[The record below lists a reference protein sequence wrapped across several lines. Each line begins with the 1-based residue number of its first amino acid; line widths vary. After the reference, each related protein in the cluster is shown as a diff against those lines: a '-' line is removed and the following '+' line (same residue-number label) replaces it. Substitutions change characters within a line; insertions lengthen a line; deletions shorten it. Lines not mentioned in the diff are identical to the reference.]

1 MPLISFGSIL
11 GFALEIENQNLEFIS
26 TAATTP
32 SCSDYKDLFEG
43 LTKNSNKRI
52 KEIQRTRRENVTEMI
67 LESIDGFFREP
78 FVLESKDVRKMESG
92 EELKSAKAMFERSI
106 RYYEAAARKLKGQSE
121 VSRSL
126 KTLGKKCK
134 RDLYQIMK
142 QDC

>member
-32 SCSDYKDLFEG
+32 SCSDYKDLLER

-67 LESIDGFFREP
+67 LESIDGFSREP

-92 EELKSAKAMFERSI
+92 EVLKSAVAMFERSI
-106 RYYEAAARKLKGQSE
+106 RY
-121 VSRSL
+121 
-126 KTLGKKCK
+126 
-134 RDLYQIMK
+134 
-142 QDC
+142 